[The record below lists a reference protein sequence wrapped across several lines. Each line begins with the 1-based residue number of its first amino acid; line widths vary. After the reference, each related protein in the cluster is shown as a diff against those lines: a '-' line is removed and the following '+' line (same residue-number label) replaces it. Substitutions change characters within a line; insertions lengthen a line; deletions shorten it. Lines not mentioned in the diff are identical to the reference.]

1 MEQNELNKKIM
12 QVFHAGDH
20 FKDIFNRGSLTME
33 ETLLLVNRVI
43 ETPETREPD
52 KGFYNY
58 LWNRAEEVKMT
69 VETLGEDTFATT
81 CDIRFM
87 SRHYNFEVV
96 SRECGGETTV
106 LYGTAKIIDGKQV
119 CLEIL
124 PETAGEILTRCR
136 YWEVEQELEGLPDRL
151 APENLVDGSVETVWN
166 SGYRQQV
173 AATVTLKGGE
183 TLEALIETA
192 MPICMTGL
200 GFEPLPMVKEVTIVS
215 RNGEACEQKLTPAVG
230 RVFLDLAERGDK
242 KSL

>member
-1 MEQNELNKKIM
+1 M

-20 FKDIFNRGSLTME
+20 FKDIFNRESLTME
-33 ETLLLVNRVI
+33 EALLLVNRAM
-43 ETPETREPD
+43 ENPETREPD
-52 KGFYNY
+52 KGFHNY
-58 LWNRAEEVKMT
+58 LWNRAEDVKMS

-106 LYGTAKIIDGKQV
+106 LYGTAKVIDGKQV
-119 CLEIL
+119 CMEIL

-136 YWEVEQELEGLPDRL
+136 YWEVERKLEGISDRL
-151 APENLVDGSVETVWN
+151 TPENLVDGSVETVWN

-173 AATVTLKGGE
+173 AATVTLESGE

-192 MPICMTGL
+192 APICMTGVN
-200 GFEPLPMVKEVTIVS
+200 FEALPMVKDVTIVS
-215 RNGEACEQKLTPAVG
+215 RNGEACERKLTPAVG